1 MFSLNFLK
9 HNKNHKN
16 KVTARSREELLSTLK
31 KTTLKSLKCI
41 VIVNCFV
48 LLFYVVASLL
58 VDEENVVE
66 EEQNFLKSLIDLLN
80 ITHSALL
87 NEINF

>member
-41 VIVNCFV
+41 VI
-48 LLFYVVASLL
+48 
-58 VDEENVVE
+58 
-66 EEQNFLKSLIDLLN
+66 
-80 ITHSALL
+80 TRSAL
-87 NEINF
+87 

>member
-31 KTTLKSLKCI
+31 K
-41 VIVNCFV
+41 N
-48 LLFYVVASLL
+48 
-58 VDEENVVE
+58 
-66 EEQNFLKSLIDLLN
+66 N
-80 ITHSALL
+80 IKKFKMYS
-87 NEINF
+87 NS